1 MKTFQTM
8 AVMCTIYMLIFASFT
23 NIIDGECEG
32 CSGGGTQA
40 NHDCYQIKAPKVY
53 ACRGSFT
60 DPGGLHSNQ
69 AKAICSSRY
78 EICPSASRTAE
89 LGLTVQDCG
98 NIPAKN
104 KFFASLESS
113 SGSRNCATSGTND
126 IWGCADMEPVS
137 NSQDVL
143 VYCDSTSCAGD
154 DYAKCQNSLMAFLS
168 GESLD
173 PTDWSS
179 GAWSF
184 GSNTDEINTVKLND
198 YNYGGVLCCVI
209 PTENPTSDPSKTP
222 TISPTRYPTLFPT
235 KTPTSNPSNT
245 PTITPTKNPSKTTP
259 TKATSISPT
268 IHVNPSAT
276 PTKIPTVL
284 PINTP
289 TNTPTIDGKEAID
302 KDLTSTVFNQN
313 RDFDYSVL
321 DDIDNQY
328 DVMFPYLVAVIAGGV
343 LLLAIIGY
351 IDSKYFRIN
360 DFFKIQSLFS
370 ALLQVLDLLSDI
382 FLSLHISILIQEE
395 QLFLVLFVLS
405 VICIVVP
412 IIVSIVQLWNQI
424 KKHWW
429 FDDNIKLWLTE

>member
-245 PTITPTKNPSKTTP
+245 PTITPTKNPSMTP
-259 TKATSISPT
+259 TLNPSIAPTKMPT
-268 IHVNPSAT
+268 IA
-276 PTKIPTVL
+276 
-284 PINTP
+284 P
-289 TNTPTIDGKEAID
+289 TNTPTFKPSGVPTVEGEAKAPIYNFSIIVEND
-302 KDLTSTVFNQN
+302 TITDLFIENITIFLRTSFQSI
-313 RDFDYSVL
+313 FDSYDSFYTIIVTKNEDRLSV
-321 DDIDNQY
+321 
-328 DVMFPYLVAVIAGGV
+328 
-343 LLLAIIGY
+343 
-351 IDSKYFRIN
+351 S
-360 DFFKIQSLFS
+360 
-370 ALLQVLDLLSDI
+370 LLST
-382 FLSLHISILIQEE
+382 S
-395 QLFLVLFVLS
+395 
-405 VICIVVP
+405 
-412 IIVSIVQLWNQI
+412 
-424 KKHWW
+424 
-429 FDDNIKLWLTE
+429 DDG